1 MKKTIM
7 IILAVFLVGLLSAC
21 AAPRM
26 IGPDRAKGWSKFIG
40 QKVTDVDR
48 VAYPSG
54 DVPRNLI
61 RLPNGAER
69 IY

>member
-1 MKKTIM
+1 MKKILVVL
-7 IILAVFLVGLLSAC
+7 IICFVLFAC

-26 IGPDRAKGWSKFIG
+26 VGPGRAKGWSKFIG
-40 QKVTDVDR
+40 QEVTDVDR

-54 DVPRNLI
+54 DTPRNLI

>member
-1 MKKTIM
+1 MKK
-7 IILAVFLVGLLSAC
+7 ILVVLVIWCFVLFAC

-26 IGPDRAKGWSKFIG
+26 VGPNAAKGWSRFIG
-40 QKVTDVDR
+40 QKVTDVNR
-48 VAYPSG
+48 VAYPDG

-61 RLPNGAER
+61 KMKSGESR

>member
-1 MKKTIM
+1 MKKIAM
-7 IILAVFLVGLLSAC
+7 LLGLVVLSGLLAAC

>member
-21 AAPRM
+21 ATPRM
-26 IGPDRAKGWSKFIG
+26 VGPDRAKGWSKFIG

>member
-1 MKKTIM
+1 MKKILVVL
-7 IILAVFLVGLLSAC
+7 IICFVLFAC